1 MSSSGYSNPPPPQ
14 SSNPVPHPSPPPLS
28 APEPPAFRDDPYA
41 DGAPSPVVKE
51 ALTLCGQICS
61 GDDPIFTQGL
71 LDAGFLRAAPRLLRL
86 HGRGRQDVA
95 LRKEVLYA
103 LSNIAAGTQLQVTAL
118 LQEKRLMGMKLAV
131 LPLWRAAQSE

>member
-51 ALTLCGQICS
+51 ALTLCGQIGS
-61 GDDPIFTQGL
+61 GDDPIWTL
-71 LDAGFLRAAPRLLRL
+71 L
-86 HGRGRQDVA
+86 
-95 LRKEVLYA
+95 A
-103 LSNIAAGTQLQVTAL
+103 LSTFLESWAVIHSSLTPSPVIGIYIHIAQRMLRDVCIFVT
-118 LQEKRLMGMKLAV
+118 V
-131 LPLWRAAQSE
+131 LGFFVLTFYTSM